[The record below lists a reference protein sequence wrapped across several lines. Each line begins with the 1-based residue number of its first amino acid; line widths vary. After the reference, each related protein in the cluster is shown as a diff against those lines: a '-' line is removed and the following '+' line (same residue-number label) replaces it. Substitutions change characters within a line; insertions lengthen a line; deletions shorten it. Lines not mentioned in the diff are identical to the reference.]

1 MSKKEEGNVT
11 ENKDEKSKEDYSMYG
26 TGTQKMLYMLILD
39 ILKNILTANTG
50 SCSRIL

>member
-1 MSKKEEGNVT
+1 MKEEANVT
-11 ENKDEKSKEDYSMYG
+11 DNKDQKSMEDYSMYG
-26 TGTQKMLYMLILD
+26 TGTKKMLNMLILD